1 MPLLRKPA
9 LNRIRVDPLA
19 TNPRPGSKIKQS
31 YKTDDENPENP
42 MEKSRARHA
51 ATPSHPRVVFRHYTR
66 CRDLLSVVKR
76 RQIQHK
82 HATSLWSVFQTVG
95 RAGDDRYLI
104 SVRFFTVHGLLLKF
118 TCCHSAMAFHGD
130 CGCDFIWRLLFDGL
144 SRKISIRGNLN
155 GNRRVI
161 GGFSSMCDTVLF

>member
-76 RQIQHK
+76 RQIQYK
-82 HATSLWSVFQTVG
+82 HATSLWSGLPNCGSRRWRPLSYLGAIFH
-95 RAGDDRYLI
+95 RARSIIKIYVLPLGD
-104 SVRFFTVHGLLLKF
+104 
-118 TCCHSAMAFHGD
+118 
-130 CGCDFIWRLLFDGL
+130 
-144 SRKISIRGNLN
+144 
-155 GNRRVI
+155 
-161 GGFSSMCDTVLF
+161 GFSWWLWLWFYLTFAFRWVIS